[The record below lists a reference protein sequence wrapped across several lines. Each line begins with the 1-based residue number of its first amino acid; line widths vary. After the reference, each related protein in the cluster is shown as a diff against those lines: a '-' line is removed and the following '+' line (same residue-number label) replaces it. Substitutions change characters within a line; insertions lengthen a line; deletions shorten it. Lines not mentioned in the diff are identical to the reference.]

1 MTERFIGRMARR
13 YADNHPCTYCDYEDL
28 KQSGF
33 FGLLDAVVSF
43 NPDARVKFLTHLG
56 WRLMPAFGAA
66 ALGGR
71 SSRLTKQ
78 QLRESNALRLDS
90 PVDDDGTMFYDLI
103 EDSYARQA
111 FEDVERRIYNEQL
124 HDALERLLSRINE
137 HYADT
142 VRQIYF
148 DGCRDRDLM
157 KYRERSLNALRRY
170 PNKKELEQFLDFYV
184 IPSGRGLRPTEQT
197 VIRRDDVEQR
207 FKRKGMIKEAGI

>member
-1 MTERFIGRMARR
+1 MTERFIGKMAKR
-13 YADNHPCTYCDYEDL
+13 YDANHPCTYCDIEDL

-33 FGLLDAVVSF
+33 FGLLDAVISY
-43 NPDARVKFLTHLG
+43 NPDAGVKFLTHLR

-71 SSRLTKQ
+71 SSRLKKQ
-78 QLRESNALRLDS
+78 QLRESNALSLDS

-148 DGCRDRDLM
+148 DGCKDKDLM
-157 KYRERSLNALRRY
+157 KYR
-170 PNKKELEQFLDFYV
+170 
-184 IPSGRGLRPTEQT
+184 
-197 VIRRDDVEQR
+197 
-207 FKRKGMIKEAGI
+207 